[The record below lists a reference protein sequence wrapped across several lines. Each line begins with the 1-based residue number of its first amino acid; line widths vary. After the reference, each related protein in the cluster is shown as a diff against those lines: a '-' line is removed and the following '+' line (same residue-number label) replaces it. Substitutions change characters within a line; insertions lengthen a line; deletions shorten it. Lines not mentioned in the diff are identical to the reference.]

1 MARRE
6 RERALVEARREADAA
21 LAEVRAEIAAVR
33 KLLAQEALSE
43 PRLDEAVAR
52 LEQRLAPLAAPDG
65 AAATAAGDGQA
76 EPVVV
81 GSWVRAP
88 GGWQGRVVEIDDGG
102 RASVQTGELR
112 LTAPVGDLVA
122 AGEAA
127 ARPKAKVDILEAPLP
142 VARPAPRAV
151 PSSLDVRGA
160 RVEEALEMLDSY
172 LDQAAVA
179 GAQRLTLIHGFG
191 SGALRDSL
199 RAALSKHPLVKKW
212 RPGERGEGGDG
223 ATVIEL

>member
-1 MARRE
+1 
-6 RERALVEARREADAA
+6 
-21 LAEVRAEIAAVR
+21 
-33 KLLAQEALSE
+33 LSE

-52 LEQRLAPLAAPDG
+52 LEERLAPLAG
-65 AAATAAGDGQA
+65 RGDGDGGA
-76 EPVVV
+76 PADAVGETEPLAV

-88 GGWQGRVVEIDDGG
+88 GGWQGRIVEIDDGG
-102 RASVQTGELR
+102 RASVQTGDLR
-112 LTAPVGDLVA
+112 LSAPVADLVA
-122 AGEAA
+122 APDASRSA
-127 ARPKAKVDILEAPLP
+127 SAVDVLEASP
-142 VARPAPRAV
+142 VVSRPAPRAV

-160 RVEEALEMLDSY
+160 RVEEALEMLDAY

-179 GAQRLTLIHGFG
+179 GATRLTLVHGFG

-199 RAALSKHPLVKKW
+199 RSALSKHPLVKKW

>member
-1 MARRE
+1 
-6 RERALVEARREADAA
+6 
-21 LAEVRAEIAAVR
+21 LA
-33 KLLAQEALSE
+33 
-43 PRLDEAVAR
+43 
-52 LEQRLAPLAAPDG
+52 
-65 AAATAAGDGQA
+65 
-76 EPVVV
+76 V

-88 GGWQGRVVEIDDGG
+88 GGWQGRIVSVDAGEG

-112 LTAPVGDLVA
+112 LSVPLADLVVE
-122 AGEAA
+122 GEKPV
-127 ARPKAKVDILEAPLP
+127 PKREKDVLDADSRVT
-142 VARPAPRAV
+142 RPAPRAV

-160 RVEEALEMLDSY
+160 RVEEALTMLESY

-179 GAQRLTLIHGFG
+179 GSQRLTLIHGFG

-199 RAALSKHPLVKKW
+199 RTALSKHPLVKSW

>member
-1 MARRE
+1 
-6 RERALVEARREADAA
+6 
-21 LAEVRAEIAAVR
+21 
-33 KLLAQEALSE
+33 
-43 PRLDEAVAR
+43 
-52 LEQRLAPLAAPDG
+52 
-65 AAATAAGDGQA
+65 
-76 EPVVV
+76 
-81 GSWVRAP
+81 
-88 GGWQGRVVEIDDGG
+88 VVEIDDGG
-102 RASVQTGELR
+102 RASVQTGDLR
-112 LTAPVGDLVA
+112 LTVPVGDLVTAPA
-122 AGEAA
+122 A
-127 ARPKAKVDILEAPLP
+127 PIAKQAVDILDAPRP
-142 VARPAPRAV
+142 VSRPAPRAV

-160 RVEEALEMLDSY
+160 RVDEALEMLDAY